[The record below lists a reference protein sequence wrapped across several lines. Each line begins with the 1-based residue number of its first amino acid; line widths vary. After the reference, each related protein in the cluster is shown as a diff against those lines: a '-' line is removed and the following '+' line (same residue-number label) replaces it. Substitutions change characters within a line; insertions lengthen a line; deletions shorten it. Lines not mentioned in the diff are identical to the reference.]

1 MQAIPVIAGILL
13 LGLVTLSGF
22 QIVPESALSG
32 GSTNS
37 LSGGGVQIDT
47 NVIKRAPVS
56 GLLSG
61 SLTQVDPVITVVSI
75 KSAQDIERNTATLRG
90 RIVVGPEVLGAAFFV
105 YGYRQSDVVT
115 LTQRSTSYEQL
126 LEDLTRGVQAK
137 RVVSNTRRT
146 GDVSTR
152 IGSLTV
158 EADYYVQLCVELETR
173 LRCSTVADFTS
184 LDGPNQSGD
193 VRIPTVRVDDQLIS
207 GSKIELT
214 IDVNMRDTNDGRVYV
229 VYGKSPS
236 EVADAREEDYGDI
249 DKNREWLQ
257 KERVA
262 VNLIGSQKLVESIG
276 DLDDETMYYYAVCV
290 SYDGLRDGVVCTRVY
305 SLTTPDD
312 SFGDSP
318 RVTTAAASVSGTT
331 IALQGSVTMRS
342 FRNGQVFFVYGTDEN
357 TIQGVEGQRQMTSI
371 RQNSDRLQRVLVD
384 NDVVSSDSF
393 RVVVDDLRFSTAY
406 VARLCIEFEN
416 EDERGRDRLY
426 VECGEAQGFTTR

>member
-37 LSGGGVQIDT
+37 LNGGGVQIDT
-47 NVIKRAPVS
+47 NVIERAPVS

-61 SLTQVDPVITVVSI
+61 SQTQIDPVITVVSI

-90 RIVVGPEVLGAAFFV
+90 RIVVGPEELGAAFFV
-105 YGYRQSDVVT
+105 YGYRQSDIVS
-115 LTQRSTSYEQL
+115 LTQRSASYEQL
-126 LEDLTRGVQAK
+126 LEDLTRGVQTK
-137 RVVSNTRRT
+137 RVVSNTSRT
-146 GDVSTR
+146 GDVSAR

-158 EADYYVQLCVELETR
+158 EADYYVQLCVELETQ
-173 LRCSTVADFTS
+173 LRCSAVADFTS
-184 LDGPNQSGD
+184 LDGPNRVGD
-193 VRIPTVRVDDQLIS
+193 VRIPTVQVDDQLIS
-207 GSKIELT
+207 GAEIELT

-229 VYGKSPS
+229 VYGESQS
-236 EVADAREEDYGDI
+236 EVAQAIEEDYGDI
-249 DKNREWLQ
+249 DENDERLQ

-262 VNLIGSQKLVESIG
+262 VNLIGSQELVESID
-276 DLDDETMYYYAVCV
+276 DLDDETMYYYAACV
-290 SYDGLRDGVVCTRVY
+290 SYDGLRDGIVCTRVY

-318 RVTTAAASVSGTT
+318 RVTTAAISVSGTT

-342 FRNGQVFFVYGTDEN
+342 FRNGRVFFVYGTDEDAV
-357 TIQGVEGQRQMTSI
+357 QGVEGQRQMTSI
-371 RQNSDRLQRVLVD
+371 RQNSDRLQLVLVD
-384 NDVVSSDSF
+384 SDVDSSDSF
-393 RVVVDDLRFSTAY
+393 KAVVDDLRFSTAY
-406 VARLCIEFEN
+406 VARLCVEFKN

-426 VECGEAQGFTTR
+426 VECGEVQGFTTR